1 MGFASF
7 IISFIIPF
15 MEREKFRVKIKEA
28 STGNEILIPFLIL
41 FFILLF
47 IFPDKIK
54 VYHSYVHWNTIWTLF
69 GLLIITTGIK
79 ESGFLVPIARRVLA
93 RVKTERA
100 LGFYL
105 VLLSTFLSMFL
116 TNDIALFIVIP
127 FIIELKKV
135 IKNNIEKFVVFQA
148 IAVNVGSA
156 LSPIGNPQNIFLWHR
171 SGVSFPVF
179 AWRMFPIFLIMFTVL
194 ILFVY
199 VFFPPRKLVLQGI
212 CRGAQRKRRLLI
224 MSIILLPVYILLIDR
239 GIYYISVGIVFA
251 LYLLIE
257 RRILLKIDYPLIL
270 LFVIMFIEFN
280 LLSQI
285 PPVSNLVK
293 GIDLSNS
300 RSIFGIS
307 ILLSQIISNVP
318 VSIFMA
324 GLSSKWL
331 PIAYGVNLGGNGFFI
346 ASLANVIALRF
357 IKDRKIYALYHIY
370 AIPFIILTTGITL
383 LLWGFLF

>member
-28 STGNEILIPFLIL
+28 LTGNEILIPFLIL

-171 SGVSFPVF
+171 AGVSFPVF

-199 VFFPPRKLVLQGI
+199 IFFPSRELVLQGI
-212 CRGAQRKRRLLI
+212 YRGAQRKRRLLI

-239 GIYYISVGIVFA
+239 GIYISVGIVFA

-307 ILLSQIISNVP
+307 ILLSQVISNVP
-318 VSIFMA
+318 ASIFMA
-324 GLSSKWL
+324 DLSTKWL

-357 IKDRKIYALYHIY
+357 IKDRKIYALYHMY
-370 AIPFIILTTGITL
+370 ALPFIVLTTGITL